1 MRKIALVTGG
11 SKGIG
16 RAIVKSLLNEKY
28 IVIDASRSR
37 VDLNNQDFYFIKTD
51 VAIERDIDNL
61 FSFINEKFGRLDVLI
76 NNAGFG
82 KFAPFNES
90 KLSDF
95 DDMFAVNVRGLY
107 MCTKK
112 ALNFMLEQKSGF
124 IANIAS
130 IAGKTSIEQ
139 ASIYC
144 ATKHAVMGL
153 TKSLFLEV
161 RKSGIRV
168 VAICPGSVDTNFFD
182 QPGTTL
188 HSDRNTLLAP
198 QDVADAVIYALKSP
212 ERCLVNEI
220 ELRPLNPVKKS

>member
-82 KFAPFNES
+82 KFGC
-90 KLSDF
+90 
-95 DDMFAVNVRGLY
+95 VN
-107 MCTKK
+107 K
-112 ALNFMLEQKSGF
+112 
-124 IANIAS
+124 
-130 IAGKTSIEQ
+130 
-139 ASIYC
+139 
-144 ATKHAVMGL
+144 
-153 TKSLFLEV
+153 
-161 RKSGIRV
+161 
-168 VAICPGSVDTNFFD
+168 
-182 QPGTTL
+182 
-188 HSDRNTLLAP
+188 
-198 QDVADAVIYALKSP
+198 
-212 ERCLVNEI
+212 
-220 ELRPLNPVKKS
+220 